1 MSLGSH
7 ISKHHRSAKLTD
19 CAMGL
24 DSILA
29 DGASEA
35 VDNDDFVN
43 DINIFESGPVD
54 DVWQNGPFVHSV
66 ALFYLKLG
74 ALHLIPASTV

>member
-19 CAMGL
+19 CAMCL

-29 DGASEA
+29 DGALEA

-54 DVWQNGPFVHSV
+54 D
-66 ALFYLKLG
+66 
-74 ALHLIPASTV
+74 I